1 MRSFLFAT
9 KVLLVDGPTDW
20 EVVRCIFTKHNILQ
34 NDANV
39 KNTSQ
44 KKKMGGCWEKSNLNC
59 ESLNWETLSTKE
71 LKKIF

>member
-1 MRSFLFAT
+1 MRTFLFAT

-44 KKKMGGCWEKSNLNC
+44 KKKMGGEVN
-59 ESLNWETLSTKE
+59 
-71 LKKIF
+71 KKDDFQIDRTTF